1 MFGSIVIP
9 VFQQV
14 NRHDK
19 YKCDNFCSW
28 ADTITRMQMWCAKDS
43 SDVKHALRTA
53 VNRTRSVFF
62 GTPAH
67 YWTST
72 TLADLLTLRVV
83 AKPFSTMRAALRWWS
98 GEEFEDGVSHG
109 GQSWLRRWAVDSFFP
124 ASPF

>member
-1 MFGSIVIP
+1 M
-9 VFQQV
+9 
-14 NRHDK
+14 NRCASDRASARLSQISRKLHQPPLST
-19 YKCDNFCSW
+19 YPQFTVGTGGGCRG
-28 ADTITRMQMWCAKDS
+28 TRVGMRALTGNQYLH
-43 SDVKHALRTA
+43 VKVCRVSAL
-53 VNRTRSVFF
+53 S
-62 GTPAH
+62 
-67 YWTST
+67 TST